1 MPLEKYTSSEKQESN
16 RIWKDISQIKYNS
29 PLNKRL
35 KQYSNYNSKIRKIT
49 MLMKYINVDSPI
61 EIMHK
66 TVVLITTIL

>member
-35 KQYSNYNSKIRKIT
+35 KQYSNYNSKMRKIT
-49 MLMKYINVDSPI
+49 MLIKYINVESPI
-61 EIMHK
+61 EILHK
-66 TVVLITTIL
+66 AIILINTIL